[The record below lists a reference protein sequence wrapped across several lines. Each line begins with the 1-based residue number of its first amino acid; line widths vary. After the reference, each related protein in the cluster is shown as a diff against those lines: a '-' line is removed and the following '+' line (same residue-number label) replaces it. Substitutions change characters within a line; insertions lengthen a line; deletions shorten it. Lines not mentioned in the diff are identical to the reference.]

1 MGKELRVDNRR
12 IALVVEGVSKSYP
25 GSKALDDVSVQI
37 HEGAIHGLCGKNG
50 AGKSTL
56 VSAVAGLTP
65 VDSGTIIYYDEDITR
80 LSIAAIKRRGVRIVP
95 QHVAVVPEMSVA
107 ENLLLGEW
115 PNWRGVVSRRTLVE
129 IAEREFSEY
138 GMQLDVTQKVK
149 DFDLIDQ
156 RKVEIVRA
164 LFGGSRLV
172 ILDEP
177 VTMLDDSDK
186 KKLFRFVRQLSE
198 RGISV
203 IYTSHSVSELLFL
216 CDEITVLREGRTV
229 GTFSASS
236 LDEPSLTR
244 HIMGTTD
251 FFFTRDRSCT
261 EHSERVVAEI
271 QDVVSGGARGVSL
284 DLYEGEVIGLVDR
297 IGGGGRDFA
306 RAIAGIIPMR
316 AGSVRVDGHHAA
328 TITSP
333 FAAIRRGIAILT
345 HDRHGEGLVLGLS
358 VERNIPLADFSS
370 VSRLGLVRYRAEA
383 NLAATF
389 VSRFHIQTPSTSALV
404 STLSGGNQQKV
415 YLSKFLVAKPRVLIL
430 DEPMTG
436 VDIAGKEDLLAAID
450 GLRQE
455 GLSIIYH
462 SYEHDEALR
471 IADRFA
477 IFSAGRIQRIV
488 ENEGLSE
495 NDLFRLLRSADDDAV
510 DRMEEANVPVS

>member
-12 IALVVEGVSKSYP
+12 IALVVEGVFKSYP

-56 VSAVAGLTP
+56 VSAIAGLTP

-80 LSIAAIKRRGVRIVP
+80 LSIAAIKRRGVRVVP

-115 PNWRGVVSRRTLVE
+115 PNWRGVVSRRTLME

-138 GMQLDVTQKVK
+138 GMELDVTQKIK
-149 DFDLIDQ
+149 GFDLIDQ

-164 LFGGSRLV
+164 LFGGSKLV

-177 VTMLDDSDK
+177 ATMLDDSDK
-186 KKLFRFVRQLSE
+186 QNLFHFVRQLSE

-203 IYTSHSVSELLFL
+203 IYTSHRVSELLFL
-216 CDEITVLREGRTV
+216 CDEITVLREGRAV

-251 FFFTRDRSCT
+251 FFFTRDRST
-261 EHSERVVAEI
+261 EPSEHVLAEI
-271 QDVVSGGARGVSL
+271 KDVVSGGARGVSL
-284 DLYEGEVIGLVDR
+284 DLYEGEVVGLVDR
-297 IGGGGRDFA
+297 VGGGGRDFA

-316 AGSVRVDGHHAA
+316 AGSVRVDGHRAA

-333 FAAIRRGIAILT
+333 FAALRRGIAILT

-370 VSRLGLVRYRAEA
+370 VSRLGVVRSRAEA

-389 VSRFHIQTPSTSALV
+389 VSRFHIQTTSTSALI

-430 DEPMTG
+430 DEPLTG

-477 IFSAGRIQRIV
+477 ILSAGRIQRIV

-495 NDLFRLLRSADDDAV
+495 DDLFRLLRSADDDAV
-510 DRMEEANVPVS
+510 DRMEEANGPVS